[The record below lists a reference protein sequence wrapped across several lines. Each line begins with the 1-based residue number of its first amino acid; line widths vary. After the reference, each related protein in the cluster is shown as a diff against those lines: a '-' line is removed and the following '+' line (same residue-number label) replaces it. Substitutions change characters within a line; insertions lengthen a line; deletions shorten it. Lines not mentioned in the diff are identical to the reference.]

1 MTGVPNRTAL
11 PATALMPWLVAAGFY
26 VVTLLVGEKLLTDPD
41 SYWHLVVGNWIV
53 GHRAFPVT
61 DPFSFTFNGQPWIAK
76 EWLSQVL
83 YAGAHGLLGWTGM
96 AGLAAAAVAVA
107 FGLLTRFLLDHIRPL
122 PVLVFV
128 AAAFMLTAPHLVA
141 RPHALALPVMVA
153 WAGLLVRAN
162 DRGRTPSL
170 WLLPLMTLW
179 ANLHGGF
186 TLGLLL
192 TGAIGLDAIVK
203 APPEARAAT
212 ALRWVGFGA
221 AALAAACI
229 TPYGPESILVTF
241 RILGLGPAL
250 SIIAEWQPAD
260 FGRPGGL
267 ELVLLLGFGALLWRG
282 LVLSPVRILT
292 LLGLLHLA
300 LSAERNGEILGLVAP
315 LLLAAPLAAQYRAL
329 AGAGNPGDGRGRTA
343 GALIAAAAIVAAT
356 ATLGSGLAPDPRITP
371 AGAVAALKA
380 ASPGPV
386 LNDYDFGGYL
396 VYSGVPPFI
405 DGRTELYGGNFVI
418 SHHRAVTL
426 SDLPGLLDLL
436 DRYRIGATLLRPQ
449 TPAVAYLDRSPG
461 WRRLYAD
468 DTAVVHVRVK

>member
-1 MTGVPNRTAL
+1 MERAAIRTDVTGVPNRTAL

-192 TGAIGLDAIVK
+192 TGAIGLDAI
-203 APPEARAAT
+203 
-212 ALRWVGFGA
+212 
-221 AALAAACI
+221 
-229 TPYGPESILVTF
+229 
-241 RILGLGPAL
+241 
-250 SIIAEWQPAD
+250 
-260 FGRPGGL
+260 
-267 ELVLLLGFGALLWRG
+267 
-282 LVLSPVRILT
+282 
-292 LLGLLHLA
+292 
-300 LSAERNGEILGLVAP
+300 
-315 LLLAAPLAAQYRAL
+315 
-329 AGAGNPGDGRGRTA
+329 
-343 GALIAAAAIVAAT
+343 
-356 ATLGSGLAPDPRITP
+356 
-371 AGAVAALKA
+371 
-380 ASPGPV
+380 
-386 LNDYDFGGYL
+386 
-396 VYSGVPPFI
+396 
-405 DGRTELYGGNFVI
+405 
-418 SHHRAVTL
+418 
-426 SDLPGLLDLL
+426 
-436 DRYRIGATLLRPQ
+436 
-449 TPAVAYLDRSPG
+449 
-461 WRRLYAD
+461 
-468 DTAVVHVRVK
+468 